1 MEILNEFGFN
11 AGLFFAQIVN
21 FLILAF
27 VFKKFLYKPLLKV
40 LNDRKNTIE
49 KGIKD
54 SEEAAKALATAEEEK
69 SLILHKASKESQKII
84 DDTKK
89 SAETLKEEILNSA
102 RSEAEKV
109 MTEAKKQS
117 ELEMDKMRKEAQNMS
132 LQLSKTIL
140 EKVITQMFSKDEQV
154 KLIKK
159 GLQEIEKNG

>member
-27 VFKKFLYKPLLKV
+27 VFKRFLYKPLLKV
-40 LNDRKNTIE
+40 LDDRKKTIE
-49 KGIKD
+49 KGITD
-54 SEEAAKALATAEEEK
+54 SEKAAKALASAEEER
-69 SLILHKASKESQKII
+69 SDILHNASKESQRII

-89 SAETLKEEILNSA
+89 SAETIKEEILESA
-102 RSEAEKV
+102 RTDAEKI
-109 MTEAKKQS
+109 MSDAKRQS
-117 ELEMDKMRKEAQNMS
+117 NLEMERMRKEAQNMS

-140 EKVITQMFSKDEQV
+140 ERVIVQIFSKEEQE

>member
-27 VFKKFLYKPLLKV
+27 VFKRFLYKPLLKV
-40 LNDRKNTIE
+40 LNDRKNTIA
-49 KGIKD
+49 KGIED
-54 SEEAAKALATAEEEK
+54 SEKAAKALATAEEEK
-69 SLILHKASKESQKII
+69 SDILHKASKESQKII
-84 DDTKK
+84 EDTKK
-89 SAETLKEEILNSA
+89 SAEAIKEEILNSA
-102 RSEAEKV
+102 RTDADKL
-109 MTEAKKQS
+109 MAEAKKQS
-117 ELEMDKMRKEAQNMS
+117 ELEMDKMRKEAQHMS

-140 EKVITQMFSKDEQV
+140 ERVIVQMFSKEEQE